1 MNNND
6 NLKDTTEQFKDNAN
20 KLKNVMIHDNNSR
33 YIKPNIIKPI
43 IFISII
49 VGIISLCVSG
59 VFPTI
64 FSTIFSTIFPAI
76 FIQFSEIFR
85 LMLTFLYS
93 VISLLLWYFFVLIL
107 YVIPI
112 LILLAVLAYR
122 SKPNENSFFEFFDIL
137 IKYASLA
144 QSDEDKNDTTINI
157 FYKYCVMKIF
167 SYKFKNTIKTNTIF
181 INAGICYLAICITE
195 NKDENNQKFLG
206 IYGTWIP
213 LPF

>member
-1 MNNND
+1 MDNND
-6 NLKDTTEQFKDNAN
+6 NLNYTTEQFKDNAN
-20 KLKNVMIHDNNSR
+20 KLKNEMIHDNNSK
-33 YIKPNIIKPI
+33 YIPNFPI
-43 IFISII
+43 IFISIF

-76 FIQFSEIFR
+76 FSQFSEIFS
-85 LMLTFLYS
+85 LMLIFLYS
-93 VISLLLWYFFVLIL
+93 VISLLLWYIFRLIL

-122 SKPNENSFFEFFDIL
+122 QNQRKFIFRIFDIL
-137 IKYASLA
+137 IKYANLV
-144 QSDEDKNDTTINI
+144 QHEDKNDTTINI

-181 INAGICYLAICITE
+181 INAGICYLAICVTE
-195 NKDENNQKFLG
+195 NKDEINQKFLG